1 MLHVFLSRYTRG
13 TCTPHKLISNKQI
26 KVQGTRPWNPN
37 VKRKTEAGVRSPVA
51 EARKTSNGTLNTQI
65 QGASPRQKA
74 RAWP

>member
-1 MLHVFLSRYTRG
+1 MFFFRVTQG
-13 TCTPHKLISNKQI
+13 VPVPHTNWSISNKQI